1 MLLDQTET
9 SSVVSAQQSESELHP
24 IGTSLPPNPP
34 HTASQPLSI
43 SPEMQ
48 CSLPGTPHTTSLHS
62 LLAIGSST
70 ISQPSTDFKQH
81 IQGPLKGT
89 PSAVGAIQRCKSLSS
104 IPFNPTPL
112 WHHLSISPG
121 DSQLSDSQG
130 CNLLVKQNKVLIC
143 KTPQISFDN
152 LVEVECEEFKH
163 NEGQF
168 LLDIARVQFK
178 MHHLEQA
185 LAEAKLEETIIL
197 GSLYKCQAHKAERRL
212 ECIKFDLGSS
222 IDTTGTWSQNCN
234 RHDLEGYNIQMDKS
248 CLGPS
253 IHDAAPSVIHHV
265 LSTSWYF
272 VALLTISVAKLHC
285 ENWMHT
291 VRTGHVLCY
300 WVTVMTMGLL
310 T

>member
-1 MLLDQTET
+1 MLLDQTEA

-43 SPEMQ
+43 SPAMQ

-130 CNLLVKQNKVLIC
+130 CNLLVKQNK
-143 KTPQISFDN
+143 ISFDN

-212 ECIKFDLGSS
+212 ECIKFDLGCVQNTIWNSRSSLCDVSNKHHHTSSSS

-272 VALLTISVAKLHC
+272 VALLV
-285 ENWMHT
+285 
-291 VRTGHVLCY
+291 
-300 WVTVMTMGLL
+300 
-310 T
+310 